1 MFLHPVYTGMQTLL
15 STNEVGEGLVRTL
28 SADRAQLILSSRNE
42 RQLEEV
48 RSSLANHSYAK

>member
-1 MFLHPVYTGMQTLL
+1 MMKFL
-15 STNEVGEGLVRTL
+15 VGEGLVRTL

>member
-1 MFLHPVYTGMQTLL
+1 MMKFL
-15 STNEVGEGLVRTL
+15 VGEGLVRTL

-48 RSSLANHSYAK
+48 RSSLANHSYANRLVQT